1 MSDSE
6 LSTFLEE
13 DLRLDLRK
21 RQTEDMCRDL
31 ASKLPGRNNTSLTRH
46 LVNRFVEKPMETWT
60 PKDDATLRKLVTQNG
75 KQWKVIAEQMGRKP
89 ELVRLRYRDYA
100 SLGKTRG
107 EGKWGRRE
115 EKKLYK
121 TVLEALK
128 ASAWQVTDG
137 LSLEVVSQYVNW
149 GIISGRVGNRGP
161 SQCRDKWTR
170 LDGWQPLEREKESS
184 QEEAD
189 DGQEADEEND
199 LAEDGQ
205 EVAEIEEDTDSDV

>member
-6 LSTFLEE
+6 LSTFLQE
-13 DLRLDLRK
+13 DLKLNLRK
-21 RQTEDMCRDL
+21 RQTGDICREL
-31 ASKLPGRNNTSLTRH
+31 VAKLPGRNNTSLTRH
-46 LVNRFVEKPMETWT
+46 LINRFVEKSVETWT
-60 PKDDATLRKLVTQNG
+60 PKDDATLRKLVTEKG
-75 KQWKVIAEQMGRKP
+75 KQWKVIAEQMGRTP

-100 SLGKTRG
+100 SLGKTRV
-107 EGKWGRRE
+107 EGKWEPRE

-149 GIISGRVGNRGP
+149 GIISGKVENRSP

-170 LDGWQPLEREKESS
+170 LDGWQPLETEKKSS

-189 DGQEADEEND
+189 DGQEPDEEND

-205 EVAEIEEDTDSDV
+205 EEVEED

>member
-21 RQTEDMCRDL
+21 RQTEDICRDL
-31 ASKLPGRNNTSLTRH
+31 ATKLPGRNNTSLTRH
-46 LVNRFVEKPMETWT
+46 LINRFVEKPMETWT

-100 SLGKTRG
+100 SLGKTRV
-107 EGKWGRRE
+107 EGKWESRE

-128 ASAWQVTDG
+128 GSEWQVTDG

-149 GIISGRVGNRGP
+149 GIISGKVRNRGP

-170 LDGWQPLEREKESS
+170 LDGWQPLEGET

-189 DGQEADEEND
+189 DGQEPDEEND
-199 LAEDGQ
+199 IAEDRQ
-205 EVAEIEEDTDSDV
+205 EVEVEDDTDSDV

>member
-6 LSTFLEE
+6 LSAFLEE

-31 ASKLPGRNNTSLTRH
+31 AAKLPGRNNTSLTRH
-46 LVNRFVEKPMETWT
+46 LINRFVEKSMETWT
-60 PKDDATLRKLVTQNG
+60 SKDDATLRKLVTQNG
-75 KQWKVIAEQMGRKP
+75 KQWTVIAEQMGRKP

-100 SLGKTRG
+100 SLGKTRV
-107 EGKWGRRE
+107 EGKWEPRE

-128 ASAWQVTDG
+128 GSEWQVTDG

-149 GIISGRVGNRGP
+149 GIISGKVGNRGP

-170 LDGWQPLEREKESS
+170 LDGWQPLVTEKKSS

-189 DGQEADEEND
+189 DGLEPDEENN

-205 EVAEIEEDTDSDV
+205 EVEEVEEDTDSDE